1 MRFAAWAPFGLGHQ
15 KPNHQVETLRLLWQ
29 NRDHLGYAWR
39 ILRHGVCDGCS
50 LTPRGLRDDTVPG
63 LHLCLTRLRLLRLNT
78 MPAAP
83 LEAFSDASRLA
94 SLDNRALRN
103 LGRLSHPLIRR
114 PGSPGFSPLSWDEA
128 LALIAQRLRRTP
140 PSRAAFFLTSRGLTN
155 ETYYVAQKLARLYG
169 SNHVD
174 NAARLCHAASS
185 TALKSTLGVGAST
198 VSYSDWLKTNLLV
211 LAGANL
217 ANNQPVSMK
226 YLYHAKRN
234 GARIAV
240 VNPYREP
247 GLDRYWIPSI
257 LPSALFGTRFLDD
270 FFPVRPGGDVAFF
283 NGVLKVLDERGAIDR
298 SFIGAHTTGWPALKA
313 ELDRER
319 FPDLEALAGLPRSE
333 MERFA
338 SLYAASPRAIFIWSM
353 GLTQHPNGVDNV
365 RALINLALSRG
376 MLGRE
381 GCGLVP
387 IRGHSGVQGGA
398 EAGAVPDFV
407 NPANV
412 QHYSQ
417 LWGAPLPD
425 WTGYNCGQMLDAAYN
440 GDLDALYIIGGNFI
454 ETMPEPARMDR
465 SLSRLPLRVH
475 QDIVFNTS
483 MLSPP
488 GQDGVL
494 LLPARTRYEQEG
506 GGTQTGTERRI
517 RYTPFIGRRRE
528 GDTVGQAR
536 SEWAILRDLGL
547 LLLDGPARDAI
558 NFPSG
563 DAIRADIERSI
574 PLYRGIV
581 QLRAEGDSFQYGGPR
596 LLEGAICPA
605 FDDRRARFST
615 VSPPALRA
623 KLLLVT
629 RRGAQ
634 FNSILW
640 RDHDALTGLDRDEIL
655 LAPSDAASLSLSPGD
670 RVLVRSPHGELRA
683 RVRTGPLAPGC
694 VQAHW
699 PEANPLIARRYDP
712 LSGEPDYNA
721 EVTIERLS

>member
-83 LEAFSDASRLA
+83 PGAFSDAASLA

-103 LGRLSHPLIRR
+103 LGRLSRPLIRR
-114 PGSPGFSPLSWDEA
+114 HGAPGFSPLSWDDA
-128 LALIAQRLRRTP
+128 LGLVAARLRRTP

-198 VSYSDWLKTNLLV
+198 VSYSDWLKTDLLV
-211 LAGANL
+211 LAGTNL

-247 GLDRYWIPSI
+247 GLERYWIPSI

-283 NGVLKVLDERGAIDR
+283 NGVLKVLDERNALDP
-298 SFIGAHTTGWPALKA
+298 SFIASHTSGWPALKA

-319 FPDLEALAGLPRSE
+319 FPDLETLAGLPRSE

-338 SLYAASPRAIFIWSM
+338 SLYAASARAIFIWSM

-398 EAGAVPDFV
+398 ETGAVPDFIH
-407 NPANV
+407 PANV
-412 QHYSQ
+412 DRYSQ
-417 LWGAPLPD
+417 LWGAPLPS
-425 WTGYNCGQMLDAAYN
+425 WNGYNCGQMLDAAYN
-440 GDLDALYIIGGNFI
+440 GGLDALYIIGGNFL

-465 SLSRLPLRVH
+465 SLARLPLRIH

-483 MLSPP
+483 MLPAP
-488 GQDGVL
+488 GEEGVL

-506 GGTQTGTERRI
+506 GGTQTGAERRI
-517 RYTPFIGRRRE
+517 RYTPFIGGRRE
-528 GDTVGQAR
+528 GDTVGEAR
-536 SEWAILRDLGL
+536 SEWVILRDLGL
-547 LLLDGPARDAI
+547 RLLDGPARDAI
-558 NFPSG
+558 NFPTG
-563 DAIRADIERSI
+563 DAIRADIDRSI

-581 QLRAEGDSFQYGGPR
+581 QLRAEGDAFQYGGPR
-596 LLEGAICPA
+596 LLEGGLCPA
-605 FDDRRARFST
+605 FDDRKARFST
-615 VSPPALRA
+615 VAPPALRA

-640 RDHDALTGLDRDEIL
+640 HDHDALTGLDRDEIL

-670 RVLVRSPHGELRA
+670 RVLLRSPHGEYRA
-683 RVRTGPLAPGC
+683 RVRTGPVAPGC

-699 PEANPLIARRYDP
+699 PEVNPLIGRQYDP

-721 EVTIERLS
+721 EITIERL